1 MRVLISADWHLGR
14 QGIGGVDL
22 TSYQKEL
29 LLSWFLDE
37 LVLKLRPEVLIVAGD
52 IFDSK
57 RPSAEAL
64 SLFSEFVNAI
74 ADLRLPAVFLAGNHD
89 LPELVTYMEGILS
102 RHGLHM
108 ISAAN
113 WSEKNV
119 IVDLPG
125 LIFLP
130 HLSVYR
136 REGRSMEEILEDLAS
151 RYDPANSILITHLTI
166 LGSVQEAWDEW
177 EIGFVPIIP
186 ANMLRA
192 WKLVVSGHLHG
203 HHMPASN
210 VVYPGSLLKY
220 HPQEKNQK
228 KTVLLVDT
236 ETGQWEALSVPQ
248 KIDMLEVA
256 GYWDKNHCQFVIED
270 LYRAPSGDTDFLVLV
285 TLSRPG
291 GDLSLA
297 KGVISA
303 LEAEYPGVKFFFG
316 KVHSIAHQL
325 ANESSAAPTQTLVK
339 LSPQRLVHRFL
350 QEHNLLESI
359 PIERINV
366 IVDEIFAAME
376 ENYEA

>member
-22 TSYQKEL
+22 TPYQKEL

-151 RYDPANSILITHLTI
+151 RYDPSNNVLITHLTI
-166 LGSVQEAWDEW
+166 LESGREAWDEW
-177 EIGFVPIIP
+177 EMGFVPTIRV
-186 ANMLRA
+186 NMLCE

-203 HHMPASN
+203 HHTPASN

-248 KIDMLEVA
+248 KIDMLEVI
-256 GYWDKNHCQFVIED
+256 GYWNKDYGQFVLEN
-270 LYRAPSGDTDFLVLV
+270 LHRAPSDDADFLVLV

-303 LEAEYPGVKFFFG
+303 LEAKFPGIKFLFG
-316 KVHSIAHQL
+316 KVHTVAHPH
-325 ANESSAAPTQTLVK
+325 ANESSAAPTQTFVK
-339 LSPQRLVHRFL
+339 LSPQRLVYRFL